1 MSLLSTSRRLA
12 GCTPRLSV
20 GHLAKM
26 SFHPPDMKRFP
37 AIELGYRVVHSG
49 ATAGAVLNA
58 ANEAL
63 VEAFL
68 QRRIRL
74 TDIPILAETVLDH
87 HELISEPDLADIL
100 AAADWAVNEVRKC
113 IA

>member
-1 MSLLSTSRRLA
+1 M
-12 GCTPRLSV
+12 
-20 GHLAKM
+20 GHLASM
-26 SFHPPDMKRFP
+26 SFHPPDLKRFP
-37 AIELGYRVVHSG
+37 AIELGYQVVQTG
-49 ATAGAVLNA
+49 GTAGAVLTA

-74 TDIPILAETVLDH
+74 TDIPIMAKSILDRHVL
-87 HELISEPDLADIL
+87 IPSPDLSDIL
-100 AAADWAVNEVRKC
+100 TAADWAVNEVRKC